1 MIEIT
6 NVEVFNFEGAFRGLR
21 NPMNSWNK
29 SDSYFGL
36 NSLDYLGD
44 NAAEVIENWIK
55 QENKEYKNSEDYYE
69 VFDKYEQW
77 LLSQGVCLE
86 DNDIYNIALLGPKDL
101 DLAQR
106 MIKGGNEEAKFLRQ
120 IFVSM
125 DINAPIFWWK
135 EASTYKISTTAN
147 SCSTMHTI
155 HKNEITQDM
164 FSFSNLD
171 LTVPVSKM
179 THGNSDLEVQDIVD
193 DILYDCDKLRQA
205 YNETGDKRYWR
216 ALIEIL
222 PMGFNQKRT
231 WTANYQVLRNIYFQR
246 RHHKLDE
253 WHTFCETIES
263 LPYGK
268 ELICYEGE

>member
-21 NPMNSWNK
+21 NPMNSWDK
-29 SDSYFGL
+29 SDSWFGL
-36 NSLDYLGD
+36 TSLEYMHDGI
-44 NAAEVIENWIK
+44 AEVIDSWVK
-55 QENKEYKNSEDYYE
+55 QETDEHDNKKYYDL
-69 VFDKYEQW
+69 FDQYEEW
-77 LLSQGVCLE
+77 LLSEGVCSE
-86 DNDIYNIALLGPKDL
+86 NEYIYNLAIVGPKDL

-179 THGNSDLEVQDIVD
+179 THGNSDFIVQDTVD
-193 DILYDCDKLRQA
+193 NILYDCDKLRQA

-216 ALIEIL
+216 ALIELL

-253 WHTFCETIES
+253 WHTFCEQIES

-268 ELICYEGE
+268 ELICYKGE

>member
-21 NPMNSWNK
+21 NPMNSWDK
-29 SDSYFGL
+29 SDSLFG
-36 NSLDYLGD
+36 
-44 NAAEVIENWIK
+44 
-55 QENKEYKNSEDYYE
+55 
-69 VFDKYEQW
+69 
-77 LLSQGVCLE
+77 
-86 DNDIYNIALLGPKDL
+86 IAGGYLGPKDL

-155 HKNEITQDM
+155 HKNEINQDM

-171 LTVPVSKM
+171 LIVPVSKM
-179 THGNSDLEVQDIVD
+179 THGNSDFAVQDIVD
-193 DILYDCDKLRQA
+193 DILYDCEKLRQA
-205 YNETGDKRYWR
+205 YNETGDKQYWR

-253 WHTFCETIES
+253 WHTFCEKIES

-268 ELICYEGE
+268 ELICYKGE

>member
-21 NPMNSWNK
+21 NPMNSWDK

-44 NAAEVIENWIK
+44 NAAEVIENWIE

-106 MIKGGNEEAKFLRQ
+106 MIKGGAEEAKFLRQ
-120 IFVSM
+120 IFVSI
-125 DINAPIFWWK
+125 DITAPIFWWK
-135 EASTYKISTTAN
+135 EMDTYKVGTIAN

-155 HKNEITQDM
+155 HKTPITKDM
-164 FSFSNLD
+164 FSFSNFD
-171 LTVPVSKM
+171 F
-179 THGNSDLEVQDIVD
+179 NQDMIY
-193 DILYDCDKLRQA
+193 DIIDICEALRQK
-205 YNETGDKRYWR
+205 YNETKDKNYWR
-216 ALIEIL
+216 ALVEIL

-268 ELICYEGE
+268 ELICYKGE

>member
-21 NPMNSWNK
+21 NPMNSWDK

-44 NAAEVIENWIK
+44 NAAEVIENWIE

-106 MIKGGNEEAKFLRQ
+106 MIKGGAEEAKFLRQ

-155 HKNEITQDM
+155 HKTPITKDM
-164 FSFSNLD
+164 FSFSNF
-171 LTVPVSKM
+171 
-179 THGNSDLEVQDIVD
+179 NFNQDMIY
-193 DILYDCDKLRQA
+193 DIIDICETLRQK

-216 ALIEIL
+216 ALIELL

-268 ELICYEGE
+268 ELICYKGE